1 MAGGQS
7 AAEREQPEIVCFQR
21 QQDQHVQGGL
31 DGEQLCS
38 LLEEGPARAVPPAA
52 QAWEAQ
58 QGRQRETTQALPGPR
73 LHRRARRETGPWPVP
88 SQAGIAQ
95 ITAPVAARTADP
107 VPLGESRSRRAV
119 KLAFLVL
126 LVGDELAMH
135 ITPEAS
141 LGCLARSKDCSVL
154 GKVGAVV
161 LRKGGVWAV
170 HWALRTLTLA
180 SRAMGVRVTRG
191 GEAGTGA
198 GGVGA

>member
-1 MAGGQS
+1 M
-7 AAEREQPEIVCFQR
+7 
-21 QQDQHVQGGL
+21 
-31 DGEQLCS
+31 
-38 LLEEGPARAVPPAA
+38 
-52 QAWEAQ
+52 
-58 QGRQRETTQALPGPR
+58 
-73 LHRRARRETGPWPVP
+73 
-88 SQAGIAQ
+88 
-95 ITAPVAARTADP
+95 
-107 VPLGESRSRRAV
+107 

-135 ITPEAS
+135 TTPEAS
-141 LGCLARSKDCSVL
+141 LGCLALSKGCSVL

>member
-1 MAGGQS
+1 MGSSCVPCWRKA
-7 AAEREQPEIVCFQR
+7 R
-21 QQDQHVQGGL
+21 L
-31 DGEQLCS
+31 
-38 LLEEGPARAVPPAA
+38 GPARAVPPAA

-88 SQAGIAQ
+88 SQAGIAR
-95 ITAPVAARTADP
+95 ITAPVATRTADL
-107 VPLGESRSRRAV
+107 VPPEEIRSSRTV
-119 KLAFLVL
+119 NPAFLVL

-141 LGCLARSKDCSVL
+141 LGCLGLQCSRQGGGSGSPAEGCLGGVL
-154 GKVGAVV
+154 GQ
-161 LRKGGVWAV
+161 
-170 HWALRTLTLA
+170 WALRALTLA

-198 GGVGA
+198 GGVGAQSSTSLP